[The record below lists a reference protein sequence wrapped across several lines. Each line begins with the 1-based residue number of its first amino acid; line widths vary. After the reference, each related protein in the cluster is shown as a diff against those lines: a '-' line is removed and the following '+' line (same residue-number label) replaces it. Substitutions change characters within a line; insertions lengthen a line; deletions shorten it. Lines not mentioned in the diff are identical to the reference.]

1 MNKCSNYVFFGLV
14 LLLAAFILYFQ
25 TWSVVPT
32 IIWLLAVHIWIARIV
47 KIESIVLFTCL
58 FLAGGAALYYFSYA
72 LVFSF
77 CATLL
82 CVAGS
87 IIIIFFKNVDRI
99 DNIDEQS
106 GEKRL
111 LRLFYLMI
119 TILLIFTFYG
129 VGSKESGDA
138 SGGVIVQKN
147 QLVLQVV
154 EKKLNENE
162 TAYMRKPFVKNT
174 TLLGELE
181 QSFGGKS
188 CLRELNSFECEAWIV
203 LFTAWVKEQ
212 ARIYD
217 FFRSQTQSS
226 HIEDKLEQE
235 SFKEKYGI

>member
-1 MNKCSNYVFFGLV
+1 MNKRQNCLFAGLV
-14 LLLAAFILYFQ
+14 LLLVALLLGFQ
-25 TWSVVPT
+25 MWSVIPT
-32 IIWLLAVHIWIARIV
+32 IIWIAALNIWVVQLIKLERNA
-47 KIESIVLFTCL
+47 LFIML
-58 FLAGGAALYYFSYA
+58 FFVGNAALYYFSYV

-77 CATLL
+77 FATLL

-87 IIIIFFKNVDRI
+87 IIIIFVKNVDRI
-99 DNIDEQS
+99 YNIDEQS

-129 VGSKESGDA
+129 VGSKESDDA
-138 SGGVIVQKN
+138 SGGVIAQKN

-154 EKKLNENE
+154 EKKLNEKE
-162 TAYMRKPFVKNT
+162 RAYMRKTFVKNT
-174 TLLGELE
+174 VLLVE
-181 QSFGGKS
+181 QSVGGKS
-188 CLRELNSFECEAWIV
+188 CVRDLNSFECEAWIV

-212 ARIYD
+212 DRIYD

>member
-72 LVFSF
+72 LVFCF

-99 DNIDEQS
+99 YNIDEQS

-138 SGGVIVQKN
+138 SGGVIAQKN

-154 EKKLNENE
+154 EKELNEKE
-162 TAYMRKPFVKNT
+162 RAYMRKTFVKNT
-174 TLLGELE
+174 VLLVE
-181 QSFGGKS
+181 QSVGGKS
-188 CLRELNSFECEAWIV
+188 CVRDLNSFECETWIA
-203 LFTAWVKEQ
+203 LFTSWVKEQ

>member
-1 MNKCSNYVFFGLV
+1 MNKRSNYGYFGLA
-14 LLLAAFILYFQ
+14 LLLAAFILFFQ

-32 IIWLLAVHIWIARIV
+32 IIWLMTLHIWIVRLI
-47 KIESIVLFTCL
+47 KFESFVLFILL
-58 FLAGGAALYYFSYA
+58 FLGGNAVFYHYSYA
-72 LVFSF
+72 LVFSIY
-77 CATLL
+77 ATLL

-87 IIIIFFKNVDRI
+87 MIIIFFKYVDGTY
-99 DNIDEQS
+99 NIDESS

-111 LRLFYLMI
+111 GRLFFLMI
-119 TILLIFTFYG
+119 TLLLFFVFEG
-129 VGSKESGDA
+129 VRSQEGGDA
-138 SGGVIVQKN
+138 SGGVIAQKN
-147 QLVLQVV
+147 HLVWQVV

-162 TAYMRKPFVKNT
+162 IAYMRQPFVKNT
-174 TLLGELE
+174 ALLGE

-188 CLRELNSFECEAWIV
+188 CLRDLNSFECEAWIV

-217 FFRSQTQSS
+217 FFRPQTQSS